1 MNKVEQLKEA
11 IETLAELDGNKW
23 VRISEV
29 QELTQMTAA
38 ELAGVITEALKD
50 EGFRA
55 EPEPH
60 RHRITEADR
69 VYAPAIGGEPRHLL
83 SWEG

>member
-69 VYAPAIGGEPRHLL
+69 AYAPTIGGEPRHLL